1 MISLDTL
8 LWVFVVIFGVIGS
21 MRGWAKE
28 MLVAFSVILALFII
42 NILQTLVPFVAELA
56 QTNPDTMF
64 WLRTLLLVVLVMFGY
79 QTPNIGKLASTNRF
93 ARERLQDMLLG
104 ALLGALNGFL
114 IFGTLWFFMGENSYH
129 SVPFILPLDPRTQ
142 PELYQ
147 SFAATYAILPPQWLM
162 AAGSNL
168 IYFVVA
174 IAFAFV
180 LVVLI

>member
-1 MISLDTL
+1 MISLDAL
-8 LWVFVVIFGVIGS
+8 LWVFVILFGLIGS

-28 MLVAFSVILALFII
+28 LLVSFAVVLALFII
-42 NILQTLVPFVAELA
+42 NILQNLVPFVAELA
-56 QTNPDTMF
+56 VTNPETMF
-64 WLRTLLLVVLVMFGY
+64 WLRTILLLALVLFGY

-93 ARERLQDMLLG
+93 ARERLQDALLG
-104 ALLGALNGFL
+104 ALLGAFNGYL
-114 IFGTLWFFMGENSYH
+114 VFGTLWFFMHQVNFTA
-129 SVPFILPLDPRTQ
+129 VPFILPPVPGT
-142 PELYQ
+142 ELYTSYMQ
-147 SFAATYAILPPQWLM
+147 VYNILPPQWLM

>member
-1 MISLDTL
+1 MVSLDTL

-28 MLVAFSVILALFII
+28 MLVGFSVVLALFII
-42 NILQTLVPFVAELA
+42 NILQTLVPFVADLA
-56 QTNPDTMF
+56 ISNPDTMF
-64 WLRTLLLVVLVMFGY
+64 WLRTVLLIALVVFGY
-79 QTPNIGKLASTNRF
+79 QTPNIGKLASSNHF
-93 ARERLQDMLLG
+93 ARERLQDALLG

-114 IFGTLWFFMGENSYH
+114 IFGTLWYFMHENNYSA
-129 SVPFILPLDPRTQ
+129 VPFILPMTPGSEMYD
-142 PELYQ
+142 
-147 SFAATYAILPPQWLM
+147 SFMSTYAMLPPQWLM

-168 IYFVVA
+168 IYFVIA